1 MSITTIYDISEPHI
15 NGMVKI
21 KPIPDSNKF
30 HISKFSEDKIKELK
44 PRFGFGKFSEVVC
57 YRTYSHP
64 KNDGTRES
72 FSDIITRVVNGV
84 FTIRK
89 NFYINNGLEW
99 DDEKW
104 DPIALNMGVS
114 MMKMHLLPPG
124 RGLWMMGKEYLYKK
138 GSSSLN
144 NCGFCSTTEGLIKST
159 TWTMDSLMC
168 GCGIG
173 FDTMIEEKDID
184 IKLPGCKDC
193 RFNDKD
199 KRKCEC
205 DMYEYRI
212 HDSREGWVR
221 SLSLLLKSY
230 IDHNRVAIH
239 FDYSDLRK
247 HGEKINGFGG
257 ESSGHLPLKKMHDDI
272 RSYMEC
278 YIDSKENPYDASIN
292 LCKQQ
297 GNDWPVDEWKRQCES
312 FDEYFKSGNLTFI
325 ESDYGEFN
333 CSSADFICSS
343 ADFIPENIDKIKTL
357 AKTWYTQGSPNE
369 KIKRLKRIYQCLE
382 VFKITRENSLLDR
395 DYIEFG
401 LSKKDFSKISDVE
414 LESLMNKYKKTYG
427 ISRLITDIF
436 NSIGKCVV
444 SGNIRRSSEIA
455 LGRPDDLEFL
465 NLKNYFLNPE
475 RECIGWMSNNS
486 VVLKKTEDFEYA
498 PDIAERIKTNGEPG
512 ILNMININNFGR
524 FGKKNPI
531 GRESEED
538 HSVGI
543 NPCGE
548 IPLESFEFCNL
559 AEVFP
564 TKCDTYEEMEN
575 AAKLATFYTSTVSLL
590 QTHWGCSNK
599 VIARNRKN
607 GVSISGIADLHD
619 KIGFTQITSIF
630 KRLYKVI
637 RMENKRLSVEAGVPE
652 SIRCTTIKP
661 SGSISLLTG
670 VSPGIHFPCF
680 QYCIRRIRIS
690 SNSELVQIL
699 KNAGFEPEVDV
710 YSGPTTFVFSFPIDN
725 GITRTAEDVSIW
737 KQAGLQQMLQREFA
751 DNSIS
756 VTLYFNPKS
765 ESEELED
772 VISQSLPV
780 VKSLSVLPHTPAG
793 VYAQSPYE
801 KISKEQYE
809 AMCLST
815 RPIIWSSYTEKPQ
828 MERGCDGDT
837 CSFGE
842 FKLAAA
848 KRETSMDIVE
858 LSDRSAI
865 EDSLKNKK

>member
-1 MSITTIYDISEPHI
+1 MTVTTIYDISEPHI
-15 NGMVKI
+15 NGMVKVNSI
-21 KPIPDSNKF
+21 LESNRF
-30 HISKFSEDKIKELK
+30 QISKVSENKIKEMK
-44 PRFGFGKFSEVVC
+44 PHFGFGKFSEVVC

-84 FTIRK
+84 FSIRK

-144 NCGFCSTTEGLIKST
+144 NCGFCSTKEGLIKST

-173 FDTMIEEKDID
+173 FDTMIEEKDIN

-193 RFNDKD
+193 RFNDKNE
-199 KRKCEC
+199 RKCNC
-205 DMYEYRI
+205 HMYEYRI

-247 HGEKINGFGG
+247 RGEKINGFGG
-257 ESSGHLPLKKMHDDI
+257 ESSGHPPLKKMHDDI

-278 YIDSKENPYDASIN
+278 HIDSRENPYDAAIN
-292 LCKQQ
+292 LCKRQC
-297 GNDWPVDEWKRQCES
+297 NDWPVDEWKRQCEC
-312 FDEYFKSGNLTFI
+312 FDEYFKTGSLTFT
-325 ESDYGEFN
+325 ESDYKEFN
-333 CSSADFICSS
+333 VSVNDFNS
-343 ADFIPENIDKIKTL
+343 ENIDQIKLL
-357 AKTWYTQGSPNE
+357 AKTYYTGGSPIE
-369 KIKRLKRIYQCLE
+369 KIKRMKRINHCLE
-382 VFKITRENSLLDR
+382 KFMFTKEILLFDR

-401 LSKKDFSKISDVE
+401 ISKENFQNMSKGE
-414 LESLMNKYKKTYG
+414 LNLLMSKYKKTYG

-436 NSIGKCVV
+436 NSIGQCVV

-455 LGRPDDLEFL
+455 LGKPDDLEFL

-486 VVLKKTEDFEYA
+486 VVLKKTEDFEHS

-538 HSVGI
+538 YSVGI

-559 AEVFP
+559 AEIFP
-564 TKCDTYEEMEN
+564 TKCNTYEEMEN
-575 AAKLATFYTSTVSLL
+575 AAKMATFYTSTVSLL
-590 QTHWGCSNK
+590 QTHWGCSNQ

-619 KIGFTQITSIF
+619 KIGFTKITSIF
-630 KRLYKVI
+630 KRLYRVI
-637 RMENKRLSVEAGVPE
+637 RLENKRLAVEAGVPE

-680 QYCIRRIRIS
+680 QYCIRRIRIA
-690 SNSELVQIL
+690 SNSELVSIL

-710 YSGPTTFVFSFPIDN
+710 YSGPTTLVFSFPIDN

-756 VTLYFNPKS
+756 VTLYFNPET
-765 ESEELED
+765 ESNELED

-801 KISKEQYE
+801 KITKEQYDT
-809 AMCLST
+809 MCLST
-815 RPIIWSSYTEKPQ
+815 RPINWTSYTEKPK

-837 CSFGE
+837 CSFSA
-842 FKLAAA
+842 FKLAVAS
-848 KRETSMDIVE
+848 RETSSDIAE
-858 LSDRSAI
+858 ITTLSAI
-865 EDSLKNKK
+865 DDSLKQR